1 MATNAQIRA
10 GLATQLRTID
20 GLQVYEYPPGDIV
33 TPAALIR
40 RRNTNYDVTFDGA
53 DDTTWG
59 LTVFVPFSNTDV
71 GAASLDDYVST
82 SGDESISAAI
92 QTDPTLGG
100 VVDYSRVVSAEGE
113 RVTTYAG
120 INYLSV
126 DFNLEIGD

>member
-1 MATNAQIRA
+1 
-10 GLATQLRTID
+10 
-20 GLQVYEYPPGDIV
+20 
-33 TPAALIR
+33 
-40 RRNTNYDVTFDGA
+40 
-53 DDTTWG
+53 
-59 LTVFVPFSNTDV
+59 
-71 GAASLDDYVST
+71 VST